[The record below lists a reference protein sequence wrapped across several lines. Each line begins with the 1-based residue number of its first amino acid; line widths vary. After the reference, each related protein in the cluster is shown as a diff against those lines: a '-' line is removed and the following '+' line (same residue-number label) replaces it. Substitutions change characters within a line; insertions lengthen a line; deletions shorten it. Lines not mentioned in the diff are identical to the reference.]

1 MKLRTFFKKWHEY
14 SPIFTMVT
22 VFLFPV
28 VLALHIL
35 SIFFEPIANF
45 VNRYP
50 ASAVRFLLAKVTGI
64 FPFSLAEILI
74 FLIVPA
80 TVVAIVFAFRL
91 CGKEDPKPSRYYLS
105 YLIGFFLL
113 LYTGFV
119 LTLGTSYFTAPLDKE
134 LSLDKKGVS
143 AKELYA
149 ACEEVVHE
157 MEPLLDGIAFEAS
170 GLSRMPY
177 SFDELNGKLND
188 AYKTVTKDYP
198 FISSLSSN
206 VKGILLSEPLT
217 YTHLSGIYAYF
228 TGEANVNTNFP
239 DSTLAFTMAH
249 EMAHQRGIG
258 REDEANF
265 VAFLVCM
272 ASDDSYIRYS
282 GYYEMFKYLVN
293 ALYDADQELFK
304 KAYEIADERLVKE
317 IVGFNDFYEKYQDNL
332 AADIAGNINNSYQQM
347 QGIEAGI
354 KSYGLVVDLAVAYH
368 QKYGHFDR

>member
-1 MKLRTFFKKWHEY
+1 MKLRKFFKKWHEY
-14 SPIFTMVT
+14 SPVFTMVT
-22 VFLFPV
+22 VFLFPI

-64 FPFSLAEILI
+64 LPFSLAEILV
-74 FLIVPA
+74 FLILPA

-91 CGKEDPKPSRYYLS
+91 CRKEDPKPSRYYLS

-134 LSLDKKGVS
+134 LALDKKGVS
-143 AKELYA
+143 ATELYA

-170 GLSRMPY
+170 GLSRMSY

-188 AYKTVTKDYP
+188 AYETVTKDYP
-198 FISSLSSN
+198 FIASLSSN

-217 YTHLSGIYAYF
+217 YTHLSGIYTYF

-272 ASDDSYIRYS
+272 ESDDPYIRYC
-282 GYYEMFKYLVN
+282 GYLNAYEYVAS
-293 ALYDADQELFK
+293 ALYRADQELYY
-304 KAYEIADERLVKE
+304 KASARLNGEVKAE
-317 IVGFNDFYEKYQDNL
+317 MAAYNEFYDKYRESTVSEVS
-332 AADIAGNINNSYQQM
+332 GTINNSYLQS
-347 QGIEAGI
+347 QGTPGTV
-354 KSYGLVVDLAVAYH
+354 SYGMVVDLAVAYYKA
-368 QKYGHFDR
+368 QK